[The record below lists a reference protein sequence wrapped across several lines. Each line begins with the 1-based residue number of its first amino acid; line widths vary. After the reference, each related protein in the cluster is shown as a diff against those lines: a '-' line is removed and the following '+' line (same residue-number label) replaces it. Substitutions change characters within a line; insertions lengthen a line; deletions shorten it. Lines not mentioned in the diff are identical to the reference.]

1 MVFDS
6 RNSKMTSKL
15 PLNLLV
21 LSYRKILSK
30 FIMRD
35 ISVKKK
41 DVAQK
46 LSNFFFKWHSFK
58 YHKLDLV
65 KNQAHFFSW
74 FTYNLQ
80 LKPDNFSELIL
91 LNYCC
96 LII

>member
-46 LSNFFFKWHSFK
+46 LSNFFF
-58 YHKLDLV
+58 
-65 KNQAHFFSW
+65 
-74 FTYNLQ
+74 
-80 LKPDNFSELIL
+80 
-91 LNYCC
+91 
-96 LII
+96 